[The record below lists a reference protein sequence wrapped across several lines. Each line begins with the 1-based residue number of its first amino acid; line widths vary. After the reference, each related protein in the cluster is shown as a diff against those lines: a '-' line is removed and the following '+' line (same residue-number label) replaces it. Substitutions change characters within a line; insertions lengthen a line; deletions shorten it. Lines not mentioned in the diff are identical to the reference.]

1 MTAGTNAAAPDYE
14 TFELGDFG
22 LHKGGVLPRAQI
34 AYKTYGSLSPSRDNA
49 ILFPTWFSSTHR
61 NNEWLIGPGRALDPA
76 HHFIICPNLFGNGLS
91 SSPSNTPPPHDR
103 MRFPLVTV
111 LDNVIAQRRLLSER
125 FGIERL
131 ALVLGRSM
139 GAQTAFQWG
148 AWYPESVARLLP
160 FCGSAKTTPHN
171 AVFLESVRA
180 TLTADAAWQDGEY
193 AGPPEK
199 GIRAVGRLYASWAM
213 SQAFYREGLHM
224 REGDASLQEY
234 LEKRWDPN
242 FFRSDAND
250 LLAMLATW
258 QATDIAD
265 NERFG
270 GNWPA
275 ALGAIRCPA
284 IVMPS
289 RTDLYFPPEDSAA
302 AVKHMP
308 RAELRVIESVW
319 GHRAGSPNSDPRDIA
334 FIEKSIRDLLE
345 MPA

>member
-1 MTAGTNAAAPDYE
+1 MTGAKSAVDYE
-14 TFELGDFG
+14 RFELGELH
-22 LHKGGVLPRAQI
+22 LHKGGVLPAAQV
-34 AYKTYGSLSPSRDNA
+34 AYRTYGTLSPSRDNA

-61 NNEWLIGPGRALDPA
+61 NNEWLIGPGRALDTDRY
-76 HHFIICPNLFGNGLS
+76 FIVSANLFGNGLS
-91 SSPSNTPPPHDR
+91 SSPSNTPPPLDR

-111 LDNVIAQRRLLSER
+111 LDNVRAQKRLVTER

-148 AWYPESVARLLP
+148 AEFPDSVARLLP
-160 FCGSAKTTPHN
+160 LCGSAKTTPHN

-193 AGPPEK
+193 SSPPEK

-213 SQAFYREGLHM
+213 SQAFYREGLHW
-224 REGDASLQEY
+224 REGDKTLQEY

-258 QATDIAD
+258 QATDISD
-265 NERFG
+265 NERFKG
-270 GNWPA
+270 DWPA
-275 ALGAIRCPA
+275 ALAAIRCTA

-302 AVKHMP
+302 AVRHMP

-334 FIEKSIRDLLE
+334 FIEKAIRDLLE
-345 MPA
+345 TPA

>member
-1 MTAGTNAAAPDYE
+1 MNAGAPDYE
-14 TFELGDFG
+14 TFELGA
-22 LHKGGVLPRAQI
+22 LEPHKGGVLPRAQI
-34 AYKTYGSLSPSRDNA
+34 AYRTYGTLSPARDNA

-76 HHFIICPNLFGNGLS
+76 RHFIVCPNLFGNGLS
-91 SSPSNTPPPHDR
+91 SSPSNTPPPNDR
-103 MRFPLVTV
+103 ARFPLVTV
-111 LDNVIAQRRLLSER
+111 LDNVRAQKRLLDER

-131 ALVLGRSM
+131 VLVLGRSM

-148 AWYPESVARLLP
+148 AWFPESVGRLLP
-160 FCGSAKTTPHN
+160 FSGSAKTTPHN

-180 TLTADAAWQDGEY
+180 TLTADAAWKDGEY
-193 AGPPEK
+193 SSPPDK

-213 SQAFYREGLHM
+213 SQAFYREGLHFAQ
-224 REGDASLQEY
+224 GDKTLHEY

-258 QATDIAD
+258 QSADLSD
-265 NERFG
+265 NERYKG
-270 GNWPA
+270 DWDA
-275 ALGAIRCPA
+275 ALAAIRCPA
-284 IVMPS
+284 IVMPC

-302 AVKHMP
+302 AVSRMP

-334 FIEKSIRDLLE
+334 FIEKAIRDLLD